1 MVLSCFLNFI
11 LNCREY
17 IYCLEILMRL
27 VIENGIRCN
36 VCVCLCVCVCVCVCI
51 LLDDLWVGQLEGK
64 VSGFRDDLR
73 KSL

>member
-1 MVLSCFLNFI
+1 MEFMVLSCSLNFI

-36 VCVCLCVCVCVCVCI
+36 VCVCVCVCVCI